1 MVLDFFVPSDSQIY
15 RVGNA
20 SVNTLSSE
28 TNSSSSANDDS
39 FPTGPFSF
47 IIPYNQTQA
56 CDIYG
61 PLCQTGSI
69 TVGVDKTSAT
79 TTTTVPCSLYLTAQA
94 AYLSAVEPNPGA
106 IFPFW
111 PDDWGNSFGY
121 SPQCTSYAQVWQ
133 RGGQYTISNCGSSDT
148 VIQASRPSNGI
159 ALPTQIPPGV
169 LRAVPGAPHEVYE
182 CCGNCSLHV
191 PQVRLYYFPDND
203 APQCEGNQ
211 TSNSTA
217 AVLDKRIGRRAGPVP
232 NVGSIATFS
241 GHTL

>member
-1 MVLDFFVPSDSQIY
+1 MFSDSQVY
-15 RVGNA
+15 PVGNA
-20 SVNTLSSE
+20 SDNTSSNL
-28 TNSSSSANDDS
+28 TSPSSSADDNL
-39 FPTGPFSF
+39 FPAGPFSF
-47 IIPYNQTQA
+47 VIPYNQTQA

-69 TVGVDKTSAT
+69 TVGVDKTSVT

-94 AYLSAVEPNPGA
+94 AYLSAVEPHPGA

-111 PDDWGNSFGY
+111 PGDWGSSFGY

-133 RGGQYTISNCGSSDT
+133 RGGQYTVSNCGNSDT
-148 VIQASRPSNGI
+148 VIQASAPSDGI

-182 CCGNCSLHV
+182 CCGNCSLDV
-191 PQVRLYYFPDND
+191 PQVRLYYFPDSD
-203 APQCEGNQ
+203 APQCQGNQ

-217 AVLDKRIGRRAGPVP
+217 AVFGRSIDRRAHPAP
-232 NVGSIATFS
+232 NIGSIATLS